1 MSTVRTSGYAKGE
14 ATKAQLLTA
23 ALACFSRAP
32 FGEVSTRSIAETAGL
47 NVPAIKY
54 YFEDKQ
60 GLYDACAKHVVSL
73 YQTGVMQVEDQSLRS
88 LSGPRDQIKDIF
100 RRLIVLTTD
109 PEFSDAHAGF
119 IFYALQRDDR
129 ARTILIEQLWAPGL
143 AYIALLIAN
152 IRGRSQ
158 ADETDRLD
166 AVLLLSSL
174 SAFSTGLPVSLHALD
189 WTKLD
194 KPQVE
199 HIIENV
205 FHLIDRL

>member
-1 MSTVRTSGYAKGE
+1 MSAVRTSGYAKGE
-14 ATKAQLLTA
+14 ATKTRLLKA
-23 ALACFSRAP
+23 GLACFSRAP

-54 YFEDKQ
+54 YFDDKQ
-60 GLYDACAKHVVSL
+60 GLYEACARHVVSL
-73 YQTGVMQVEDQSLRS
+73 YQTGVMQVEEQSWQSR
-88 LSGPRDQIKDIF
+88 SGPRDQLKDLF
-100 RRLIVLTTD
+100 RRLIVLTTE

-119 IFYALQRDDR
+119 IFYALQRDDQT
-129 ARTILIEQLWAPGL
+129 RTILIEHLWAPGL
-143 AYIALLIAN
+143 AYIALLTAN

-158 ADETDRLD
+158 ADEADRLD

-174 SAFSTGLPVSLHALD
+174 SAFTTGLPVSLHALN
-189 WTKLD
+189 WTKLG

-199 HIIENV
+199 QIIENV